1 MRKKIVVRKELG
13 NMSKSV
19 EVKTIPYGIVE
30 AGKPEVK
37 SYFDFRPTPVAQK
50 KVKGIPGMDL
60 TIKTTV
66 VSPRTSRAV
75 RRSVNGSFGK
85 ESLLSSEFNL

>member
-1 MRKKIVVRKELG
+1 
-13 NMSKSV
+13 MSVKSF
-19 EVKTIPYGIVE
+19 EVKTIPYGVVD
-30 AGKPEVK
+30 AGKPEIK
-37 SYFDFRPTPVAQK
+37 NYFDFRPSPVAKK

-66 VSPRTSRAV
+66 VSPKTSRAI

-85 ESLLSSEFNL
+85 EKLLSSEFNL